1 MYDFAGFY
9 TLTAQD
15 TSLKTIKEKIFTIH
29 SRMNNQTQQ
38 LGLVYASSSLL
49 LNNLPLNP
57 KYKITPLVICPTH
70 LLVSFILK
78 NYIENYLFLYN

>member
-49 LNNLPLNP
+49 LNNLPLNS